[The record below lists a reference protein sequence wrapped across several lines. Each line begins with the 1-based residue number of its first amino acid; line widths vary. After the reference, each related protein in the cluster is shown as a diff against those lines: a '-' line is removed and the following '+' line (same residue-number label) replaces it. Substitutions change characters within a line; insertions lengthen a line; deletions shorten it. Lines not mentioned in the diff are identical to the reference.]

1 MVKGEKYNMKV
12 KIELTTMDDIQRFT
26 TNVCKIKSDVRLL
39 GFDEHGKPWNLSA
52 KSLLGIFALS
62 SYINKKKY
70 TVDHIDWNT
79 LYCECEE
86 DIHFLIKDFVKEG

>member
-1 MVKGEKYNMKV
+1 MKV
-12 KIELTTMDDIQRFT
+12 MIELTTKDDIIRFT
-26 TNVCKIKSDVRLL
+26 EKIGKVNSDVRLM
-39 GFDEHGKPWNLSA
+39 GYDENGKPWELSA
-52 KSLLGIFALS
+52 KSLLGVLALS
-62 SYINKKKY
+62 SHINRKKY